1 MSIQNAPYFFIL
13 IIISVITAGL
23 AIFTWRRRKVKG
35 AASLS
40 LMLGS
45 AAIWAGT
52 YTIQVGYP
60 SPTLFWGN
68 FYFIG
73 IAIVPVAWLLF
84 CLQYSGYERLVNRR
98 NIALLFIIPT
108 ITLLTYWTNEF
119 HHMVRIKI
127 TVQQEAGFIRI
138 TSQNGYFYWQHLV
151 YSYLIIVIGLV
162 LLVRAIIRYPSLYKG
177 QAGALLV
184 AAFVP
189 WVLNIGQQLGIDL
202 QGVDLT
208 PLGFCITGLAI
219 AWAIFRYRLINI
231 VPVARETIIS
241 SLSDRVI
248 VLDEQNFIVDL
259 NPAAAN
265 GLGRTTSELIG
276 QPVEA
281 VYADYHELIERFRD
295 VPEIQTELAVNTSRG
310 REHFDMRLTP
320 IYDRNGKMSGRVILL
335 HDITKLKQA
344 AEELQKA
351 KEMAEE
357 ANYAKSTF
365 LANMSHE
372 LRTPLNA
379 IIGYSEMLQE
389 EASELEPDE
398 FLPDLAKI
406 SGAGKQL
413 LGLINDILDLSKI
426 EAGKMELYLETLD
439 ISTLIND
446 VVSTI
451 KPLIQKNE
459 NQLEVIYSGNLGYL
473 QADAT
478 KLRQTLYNLL
488 SNAAKFTHNGT
499 ITLEISRTKSEE
511 SSSSFTFRVTDTGI
525 GMNEQQLSKL
535 FQPFT
540 QADAS
545 TTRKFGGTGLGLA
558 ISRRFC
564 QMMGGDIQVESTPNQ
579 GSTFTVTL
587 PAGAEQESENRSK
600 EQEARSKNEELSPPS
615 LLGKGVGGL
624 GQSISP
630 LILLV
635 DDDPAMFDL
644 IQRYLSKEDYRIE
657 VATNGKDAL
666 ELARQLKPDIITLD
680 VMLPGL
686 DGWAV
691 LTLLKDD
698 PELEQIPVIM
708 MTGLDEKHRGFDLG
722 AAAYLTKPIDRDQ
735 LLTTLH
741 KLCASANTQSKIGS
755 LS

>member
-1 MSIQNAPYFFIL
+1 MPTQNAPYFFIL
-13 IIISVITAGL
+13 IIISAITAGL
-23 AIFTWRRRKVKG
+23 AIFTWQRRKIKG
-35 AASLS
+35 ATSLTLLLAS
-40 LMLGS
+40 
-45 AAIWAGT
+45 ATVWAGF
-52 YTIQVGYP
+52 YAFQAGYP

-73 IAIVPVAWLLF
+73 IAIVPVAWVLF
-84 CLQYSGYERLVNRR
+84 CLQYSGYERLVTRR
-98 NIALLFIIPT
+98 NVALLCIIPI
-108 ITLLTYWTNEF
+108 ITLLSYWTNDF
-119 HHMVRIKI
+119 HYLFRSRITI
-127 TVQQEAGFIRI
+127 QQETGYIRVI
-138 TSQNGYFYWQHLV
+138 SQNGYFYWQHLV
-151 YSYLIIVIGLV
+151 YSYLVIVIGLI
-162 LLVRAIIRYPSLYKG
+162 LLVRAIVSYPSLYKG

-184 AAFVP
+184 GAFVP

-202 QGVDLT
+202 QGADLT

-219 AWAIFRYRLINI
+219 SWAIFRYRLIDI
-231 VPVARETIIS
+231 VPVARETIIH

-248 VLDEQNFIVDL
+248 VLDEQNYIVDV
-259 NPAAAN
+259 NPAAAA
-265 GLGRTTSELIG
+265 GLGVKISDLIG
-276 QPVEA
+276 KPVGVA
-281 VYADYHELIERFRD
+281 YANYHNLIERFRN
-295 VPEIQTELAVNTSRG
+295 VPEIETELEVNTSRG
-310 REHFDMRLTP
+310 REFFDMRLTP
-320 IYDRNGKMSGRVILL
+320 IYDRAGKMSGRVILL
-335 HDITKLKQA
+335 HDITKLKQT

-389 EASELEPDE
+389 EAGELEPTE

-406 SGAGKQL
+406 SGAGKHL

-426 EAGKMELYLETLD
+426 EAGKMDLYLETLD
-439 ISTLIND
+439 ISTLITD
-446 VVSTI
+446 VISTI

-459 NQLEVIYSGNLGYL
+459 NQLEVIFSSNLGYL
-473 QADAT
+473 RADAT

-499 ITLEISRTKSEE
+499 ITLEISKGPGVGGQMEAST
-511 SSSSFTFRVTDTGI
+511 FIFRVTDTGI
-525 GMNEQQLSKL
+525 GMTEEQLSKL

-564 QMMGGDIQVESTPNQ
+564 QMMGGDIRVESIPGH
-579 GSTFTVTL
+579 GSIFTVTL
-587 PAGAEQESENRSK
+587 PAGV
-600 EQEARSKNEELSPPS
+600 EQEAGGRRQEAEVNRS
-615 LLGKGVGGL
+615 
-624 GQSISP
+624 SITSSSNSHTTP

-635 DDDPAMFDL
+635 DDDPAMSDL
-644 IQRYLSKEDYRIE
+644 MQRYLSKEDYRIE
-657 VATNGKDAL
+657 ATNNGKDAL

-698 PELEQIPVIM
+698 PELENIPVIM
-708 MTGLDEKHRGFDLG
+708 MTGLDEKHRGYDLG
-722 AAAYLTKPIDRDQ
+722 ASAYLTKPIDRDQ

-741 KLCASANTQSKIGS
+741 QLCAGTDKPAKIGS
-755 LS
+755 LL